1 MVHSLNHIV
10 FESINETYFYER
22 IQKLAIDGVTS
33 GRLKPYEQHIEHRE
47 QNVSDRIGEFWAMT
61 VEGYI
66 MNREKFK
73 DFPYDT
79 RENIKKYD
87 PNLYELITRYF
98 PKDDDWEYCSAYKD
112 GVDF

>member
-1 MVHSLNHIV
+1 
-10 FESINETYFYER
+10 
-22 IQKLAIDGVTS
+22 
-33 GRLKPYEQHIEHRE
+33 
-47 QNVSDRIGEFWAMT
+47 
-61 VEGYI
+61 

-98 PKDDDWEYCSAYKD
+98 PKDDDWEYCSTYKD
-112 GVDF
+112 GDD